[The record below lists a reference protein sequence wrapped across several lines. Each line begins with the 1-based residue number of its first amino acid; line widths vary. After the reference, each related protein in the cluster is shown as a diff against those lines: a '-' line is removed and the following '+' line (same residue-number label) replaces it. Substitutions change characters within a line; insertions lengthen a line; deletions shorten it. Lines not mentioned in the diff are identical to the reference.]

1 MNDLAGRAFLVTGGT
16 NGIGLEAAVLFAA
29 RGADVTIVGRDP
41 ARTEAAVATIGERA
55 GRPVESVL
63 CDFASLDSIRGLAAE
78 FRSRHGRLHVLL
90 NNAGTVFAERTIT
103 ADGFEATFAVNH
115 LGYFLLTDLLRDLL
129 VQSAPARIVN
139 VSSEANY
146 RGTLDFDDMAM
157 EKGYWVMG
165 AYARS
170 KLCNVLF
177 TRRLARELEGT
188 GVTVNCLHPGRISTN
203 IWSHAPGW
211 AKPGIAVVK
220 WFMQSPQDGGKN
232 LEYAC
237 TSPELDGKT
246 GLYLHQRRIQDP
258 AKLAMDDAVADRLWE
273 ESARMVGA
281 R

>member
-1 MNDLAGRAFLVTGGT
+1 MNDLTGRSFLVTGGT
-16 NGIGLEAAVLFAA
+16 NGIGLEAAVRFAA

-41 ARTEAAVATIGERA
+41 GRTEAAVATIEQRA
-55 GRPVESVL
+55 GKPVQSLL
-63 CDFASLDSIRGLAAE
+63 CDFASLDSIRGLADNYK
-78 FRSRHGRLHVLL
+78 SRHNQLHVLL
-90 NNAGTVFAERTIT
+90 NNAGTVFAERTLT

-115 LGYFLLTDLLRDLL
+115 LGYFLLTHLLRD
-129 VQSAPARIVN
+129 VVVASAPARIVN

-146 RGTLDFDDMAM
+146 RGSLDFDDMAM

-177 TRRLARELEGT
+177 TRRLARELAGT

-211 AKPGIAVVK
+211 AKPALAVFK
-220 WFMQSPQDGGKN
+220 LFLTSPEEGGKT

-246 GLYLHQRRIQDP
+246 GLYLHVRRVQDP
-258 AKLAMDDAVADRLWE
+258 AKLAMDDATADRLWD
-273 ESARMVGA
+273 ESARMVGL
-281 R
+281 